1 MTLDDAYANAAYI
14 PDADRF
20 LTYWDETASSY
31 RDAEHTLGRAQLNQP
46 YGAHPNQVFDL
57 FFPAGRPVG
66 LMIFVHGGYWL
77 RFGRRDFSHLAQGA
91 CTRDWAVALPSYP
104 LAPGASIPQ
113 ITQSVSLAI
122 NQIARR
128 IPGPIVL
135 AGHSAGGHLVARM
148 GQGDSGLSC
157 ETRTRIQT
165 IVPIS
170 PVADLRPLMQTEMN
184 GPLGLTEDIAKVES
198 PALHRAPKGVRTHV
212 WVGADERPAFL
223 EQAQLLAKNW
233 QSSLTIEP
241 GKHHFDIISGLENPE
256 SELLEAM
263 LGPAS

>member
-20 LTYWDETASSY
+20 LTYWDETARSY

-46 YGAHPNQVFDL
+46 YGADPNQVFDL

-91 CTRDWAVALPSYP
+91 CSRDWAVALPSYP

-184 GPLGLTEDIAKVES
+184 GPLGLTEDIAKAES
-198 PALHRAPKGVRTHV
+198 PALHRAPKRVRTHV

>member
-1 MTLDDAYANAAYI
+1 MSLDDAYANAAYI
-14 PDADRF
+14 PDAERF
-20 LTYWDETASSY
+20 LTYWDETARNY
-31 RDAEHTLGRAQLNQP
+31 REAEHMLGRAQLNQP
-46 YGAHPNQVFDL
+46 YGAHPDQAFDL

-113 ITQSVSLAI
+113 ITQSVALAI
-122 NQIARR
+122 DQIARR
-128 IPGPIVL
+128 IPGSIVL

-157 ETRTRIQT
+157 EIRTRIQT

-170 PVADLRPLMQTEMN
+170 PVADLRPLMQTEMS
-184 GPLGLTEDIAKVES
+184 GPLDLTEAIAKAES
-198 PALHRAPKGVRTHV
+198 PALHPAPKGVRAHV

-223 EQAQLLAKNW
+223 EQARLLAENW
-233 QSSLTIEP
+233 QSDLTIEP
-241 GKHHFDIISGLENPE
+241 KKHHFDIISGLEHPE

>member
-1 MTLDDAYANAAYI
+1 MSLDDAYANAAYI
-14 PDADRF
+14 PDAERF
-20 LTYWDETASSY
+20 LTYWDETARSY

-46 YGAHPNQVFDL
+46 YGAHPDQAFDL
-57 FFPAGRPVG
+57 FFPAGRPLG

-77 RFGRRDFSHLAQGA
+77 RFSRRDFSHLAQGA
-91 CTRDWAVALPSYP
+91 CARDWAVSLPSYP
-104 LAPGASIPQ
+104 LAPGASIRE
-113 ITQSVSLAI
+113 ITQSVALAI
-122 NQIARR
+122 GQIARR

-148 GQGDSGLSC
+148 GQMGSSLSS
-157 ETRTRIQT
+157 EVRARLQT

-170 PVADLRPLMQTEMN
+170 PVSDLRPLMQTQMS
-184 GPLGLTEDIAKVES
+184 GPLGLTEDIAKAES
-198 PALHRAPKGVRTHV
+198 PALHPAPDKLRAHV
-212 WVGADERPAFL
+212 WVGANERPAFL

-263 LGPAS
+263 LGPAF